1 MAPFNSNLSLPLHPP
16 ASTTSN
22 DEEDYDVYLFYPSRN
37 QIYQRARQSSWEPS
51 WDEGLWS
58 SSDVS
63 DVRLFFVAS
72 SQPATYVQCQPSS
85 PTYSYDSDF
94 VYPNP
99 ADEHGISVFGYSSLF
114 RRGLWAQSRRISRRF
129 DDFVA
134 KIINAWRCLK
144 MRFGRRAHSTSP
156 V

>member
-1 MAPFNSNLSLPLHPP
+1 MAPSNSNLSLPLHPP

-51 WDEGLWS
+51 WDDGLWS

-63 DVRLFFVAS
+63 D
-72 SQPATYVQCQPSS
+72 PSS

-99 ADEHGISVFGYSSLF
+99 ADDHGISVFGYSSLF

-144 MRFGRRAHSTSP
+144 MCFGRRAHSTSP

>member
-63 DVRLFFVAS
+63 D
-72 SQPATYVQCQPSS
+72 PSS